1 MDGPIGSEASW
12 AKERRLTAREFTGQA
27 SPKSDWLRVES
38 VNRVF
43 ALTVKNYSSMIPRF
57 RAMIAA
63 WVRSLAP
70 NLERMLL
77 TRLFT
82 DSSVVES

>member
-1 MDGPIGSEASW
+1 MDAPLVYVFIVIDFPSEESPTKRSDRASFEAQKW
-12 AKERRLTAREFTGQA
+12 IRWGVRI
-27 SPKSDWLRVES
+27 
-38 VNRVF
+38 
-43 ALTVKNYSSMIPRF
+43 YSSMIPRF
-57 RAMIAA
+57 RAMVVA

-70 NLERMLL
+70 NLERILL

>member
-1 MDGPIGSEASW
+1 MIP
-12 AKERRLTAREFTGQA
+12 RLTAI
-27 SPKSDWLRVES
+27 V
-38 VNRVF
+38 V
-43 ALTVKNYSSMIPRF
+43 
-57 RAMIAA
+57 A

-82 DSSVVES
+82 DSSVVDNGEDLEAAAEPWNREEDRVGR

>member
-1 MDGPIGSEASW
+1 MIP
-12 AKERRLTAREFTGQA
+12 RLTAI
-27 SPKSDWLRVES
+27 V
-38 VNRVF
+38 V
-43 ALTVKNYSSMIPRF
+43 
-57 RAMIAA
+57 A

-82 DSSVVES
+82 DSSVVDSWSAISLLARPRL

>member
-1 MDGPIGSEASW
+1 
-12 AKERRLTAREFTGQA
+12 
-27 SPKSDWLRVES
+27 
-38 VNRVF
+38 
-43 ALTVKNYSSMIPRF
+43 MIPRF
-57 RAMIAA
+57 RAMVVA

>member
-1 MDGPIGSEASW
+1 M
-12 AKERRLTAREFTGQA
+12 
-27 SPKSDWLRVES
+27 VES
-38 VNRVF
+38 AESIDGMAIAQRHEGNRRYCGIQSRWSGFTTLSNVQM
-43 ALTVKNYSSMIPRF
+43 AAKRKPRVL
-57 RAMIAA
+57 A

-77 TRLFT
+77 TRLLT